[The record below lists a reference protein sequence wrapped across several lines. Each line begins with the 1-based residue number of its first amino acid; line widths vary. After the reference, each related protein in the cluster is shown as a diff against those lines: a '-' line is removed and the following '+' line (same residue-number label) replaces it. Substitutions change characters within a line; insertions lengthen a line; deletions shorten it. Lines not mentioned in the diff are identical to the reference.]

1 LFHKFL
7 NLLFS
12 LGESLGG
19 LGEEVQ
25 FSQEFMKH
33 FASQFLGESWARLA
47 GSPNGR
53 ELAGEQTK
61 INHSDILSECDVI
74 CADSVEFGV

>member
-1 LFHKFL
+1 
-7 NLLFS
+7 
-12 LGESLGG
+12 
-19 LGEEVQ
+19 
-25 FSQEFMKH
+25 MKH

>member
-33 FASQFLGESWARLA
+33 FASLLPRQLSPIGRARQPRPALA
-47 GSPNGR
+47 Q
-53 ELAGEQTK
+53 ELTK

>member
-19 LGEEVQ
+19 LGEEVE

-33 FASQFLGESWARLA
+33 FASQLLGESWARLGEWLNWA
-47 GSPNGR
+47 SWR
-53 ELAGEQTK
+53 EKRSLC
-61 INHSDILSECDVI
+61 LSTDHLH
-74 CADSVEFGV
+74 